1 MVDLYRGYNEGLLTE
16 DPTRFSD
23 IGVSGPD
30 FLRGMKYT
38 PFDLLGAPV
47 DLMNMGLQGIDAMYG
62 QRNVLGSER
71 PFLGSEDLIN
81 RYADLGGLMGVD
93 YDRPT
98 GSGSELLG
106 RVGAGVISPA
116 AIMTALAKTPVNMSK
131 SISAFRDARQLRMEA
146 AEAALQ
152 GNAAK
157 VNEANVAASVLE
169 VEAAPLTSVLQRI
182 DADGK
187 VPEFTVKDD
196 GTYLTVRSSLA
207 DPSEGA
213 ETVARARKDISAG
226 DAAAKGDE
234 PLSASEVRFIVQS
247 PELNSAR
254 QFGDSIAIAVNDAPL
269 DAALLKGETGFAGR
283 KSSVAKQAAIGR
295 AFSLAVEGSPE
306 YKAAVFEAYGKR
318 YPNLLEAVGAKNYD
332 DLVQKSYK
340 QMEAET
346 EAQFNRLPVNTFY
359 HPGDFEYV
367 TSQGGTNSIAMLRD
381 INQAR
386 NLNVFRGGDPHEFLS
401 RIDPQTGLSSN
412 EKFRAVHDYAG
423 HGILGNKFDALGEE
437 MAFGVHSQMY
447 SPLARFAMASET
459 RGQNSFVNYSP
470 LNVDLEANIAAKTDD
485 LRAAKTDADR
495 QVISAE
501 IEELNN
507 QRLYGDQKSVLL
519 PPEMVDL
526 SYQGGMP
533 EYMRGVNTPSPGT
546 TVDDLPFYH
555 FSKTGG
561 ISELDPSFA
570 GSRMGR
576 GGDNYAAREAESLRA
591 YDRPNRVY
599 AFADK
604 MPDKEVDPAMKGADF
619 VYQGQASG
627 LYDKEADLLGLSKLA
642 AQRNVGATDPYLYA
656 KDFENIVKDY
666 GYSGYV
672 APFAGQRAALLY
684 EPVPVTPYRGLLNE

>member
-146 AEAALQ
+146 AEAASQ

-157 VNEANVAASVLE
+157 ANEANVAASVLE

>member
-1 MVDLYRGYNEGLLTE
+1 MVDAYGYYRQGLLDE
-16 DPTRFSD
+16 GVELPQ
-23 IGVSGPD
+23 VSGTD
-30 FLRGMKYT
+30 FLRGAKYA

-47 DLMNMGLQGIDAMYG
+47 DLANMALSPLG
-62 QRNVLGSER
+62 LGSDM
-71 PFLGSEDLIN
+71 PVGGSDYLIN
-81 RYADLGGLMGVD
+81 KYADLGDLLGVN

-106 RVGAGVISPA
+106 RIGAGVISPA
-116 AIMTALAKTPVNMSK
+116 AIMTALVKTPVNMSK

-146 AEAALQ
+146 AEAASQ

-157 VNEANVAASVLE
+157 ANEANVAASVLE

-269 DAALLKGETGFAGR
+269 DAALLRGETGFAGR
-283 KSSVAKQAAIGR
+283 ESSVAKQAAIGR

-437 MAFGVHSQMY
+437 RAFGVHSQMY

-470 LNVDLEANIAAKTDD
+470 LNVDLEAKIAAKTDD
-485 LRAAKTDADR
+485 LKAAKTDADR
-495 QVISAE
+495 QAISSE

-507 QRLYGDQKSVLL
+507 QRLYGDQKAVLL

-533 EYMRGVNTPSPGT
+533 EYMRGVNVPSPGT
-546 TVDDLPFYH
+546 TVDDVPFYH
-555 FSKTGG
+555 FGRANLS
-561 ISELDPSFA
+561 ILDPAFT
-570 GSRMGR
+570 GTRMKK
-576 GGDNYAAREAESLRA
+576 YAADEAQSIES
-591 YDRPNRVY
+591 YDRPKRVY
-599 AFADK
+599 TYAET
-604 MPDKEVDPAMKGADF
+604 PPTSVNDPSMMGNPAA
-619 VYQGQASG
+619 YQGRVSG
-627 LYDKEADLLGLSKLA
+627 LYDVMDDPAGLRGLA
-642 AQRNVGATDPYLYA
+642 MQRNQGVTDRNLFY
-656 KDFENIVKDY
+656 KDLESSIKDY

-684 EPVPVTPYRGLLNE
+684 EPVPVTPYEGLLK